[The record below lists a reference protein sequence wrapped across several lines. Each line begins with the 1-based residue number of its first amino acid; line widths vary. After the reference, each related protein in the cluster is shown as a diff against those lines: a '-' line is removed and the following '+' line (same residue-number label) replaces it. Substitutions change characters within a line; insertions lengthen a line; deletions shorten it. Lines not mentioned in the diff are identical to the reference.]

1 MTKNMGDV
9 ETNVKKGNTH
19 KHAKCN
25 LTNQTEGYEMLQDD
39 DKILTDERE
48 PEDQERVTVVVRIG
62 VPSDEIIVPVLELI
76 CC

>member
-1 MTKNMGDV
+1 
-9 ETNVKKGNTH
+9 
-19 KHAKCN
+19 
-25 LTNQTEGYEMLQDD
+25 MLQDD